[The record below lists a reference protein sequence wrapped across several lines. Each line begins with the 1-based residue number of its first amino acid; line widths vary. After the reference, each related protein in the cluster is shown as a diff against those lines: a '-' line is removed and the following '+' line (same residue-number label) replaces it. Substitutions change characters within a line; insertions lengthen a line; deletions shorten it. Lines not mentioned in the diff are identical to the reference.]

1 MRETRTLST
10 IAAQL
15 GAAWAVGAT
24 VPVAV
29 LQALIVAAFARSGVA
44 LLTVAAVA
52 LTIAVVALYAA
63 VTATREVA
71 ALGATAAGR
80 VVWAL
85 LVAAGGTVGW
95 LLGWAVSDSAGLGT
109 GGSSALTFLLG
120 GVPFALVA
128 GLLLRPWPLRLAAL
142 GLIVLTVAAGL
153 VVLHREPPGE
163 LDERLLAAGRAHQL
177 AYVVAIPGY
186 RSTEPRDY
194 GHGLGDGG
202 FVPTDPAAIPA
213 DLYITITAY
222 DRLDP
227 GGDMCGQP
235 TALDSRLR
243 FGYCATESGGL
254 VYRYSDLEQGYQVKV
269 GTEYVTVVGTPA
281 VDRALLRA
289 AATSLRPTT
298 VPELPG
304 IDVYAATIPG
314 YVGQPTGIPP
324 GMMYYPAD
332 HLGSGAQSVAVTLYV
347 TFAGE
352 DPCFGTVEC
361 TPDGPG
367 LIYVRTEDQHG
378 YVMHRGQVD
387 VRVMGGLHVD
397 RALLRQAVQAAR
409 PATDAEL
416 RRVLP
421 ELPSHGPLGRFAQW
435 LRS

>member
-1 MRETRTLST
+1 VSETRTLST
-10 IAAQL
+10 IAGQL

-24 VPVAV
+24 VPLAV
-29 LQALIVAAFARSGVA
+29 VSGLIVAALARSGVA
-44 LLTVAAVA
+44 LLAVAAVA
-52 LTIAVVALYAA
+52 LTIVVLVLYAA
-63 VTATREVA
+63 VTATRDVT

-85 LVAAGGTVGW
+85 LVTGGGAVGW
-95 LLGWAVSDSAGLGT
+95 LLGWAVSDTAGLGIS
-109 GGSSALTFLLG
+109 GSSALTFALG

-128 GLLLRPWPLRLAAL
+128 GLLLRPRPLRLTAL
-142 GLIVLTVAAGL
+142 GLIVLTVAAGV

-163 LDERLLAAGRAHQL
+163 LDERLLVAGRPHQL

-186 RSTEPRDY
+186 RSIEPRDY

-213 DLYITITAY
+213 DRYITITAY

-243 FGYCATESGGL
+243 FGDCATESGGL
-254 VYRYSDLEQGYQVKV
+254 VYRYSDLGHGYQVKV
-269 GTEYVTVVGTPA
+269 GTEYVTVVGTPT

-289 AATSLRPTT
+289 AATSLRLTT
-298 VPELPG
+298 VPELSG
-304 IDVYAATIPG
+304 SDVYTATIPG
-314 YVGQPTGIPP
+314 YAGQPAGNPP
-324 GMMYYPAD
+324 SMMYYPAD

-347 TFAGE
+347 TFAGD

-367 LIYVRTEDQHG
+367 LTYVRTEDQHG
-378 YVMHRGQVD
+378 YVMRRGSVD
-387 VRVMGGLHVD
+387 VRVMGGQRVD

-416 RRVLP
+416 RRALP
-421 ELPSHGPLGRFAQW
+421 QLPPHGPLRRFVQW